1 MSNKINEVESMF
13 YGYGFIAC
21 PLSRKKIVS
30 LIIRGKTID
39 EIYEI
44 GCNVYCGYTG

>member
-1 MSNKINEVESMF
+1 MKDKINAVIRMF
-13 YGYGFIAC
+13 GFYGFIAC

-30 LIIRGKTID
+30 LIIRGKTIA

-44 GCNVYCGYTG
+44 GCDVYNGY